1 MPKQVRHDR
10 NKNMITIIHGDDIV
24 VSRKKLT
31 DLTASFKDGEVLHF
45 QGEGTS
51 ITDVVQVFE
60 SQSLFDRKRL
70 VVLER
75 FIETKDKELI
85 ASIVNHLKKELS
97 HDVIFWEPKE
107 IKKELLALLPKES
120 EVFFYKQDQLLFR
133 FLDSIRPG
141 NTKEMLLL
149 AYQVRKSEADELLLH
164 MLVRQFRLLLGTSS
178 KASIAEVKRLAPW
191 QRGKLERQA
200 GLFGKERLVL
210 LYKRLFQLERGAK
223 TGNNALPLTGAID
236 LFLTTV

>member
-1 MPKQVRHDR
+1 
-10 NKNMITIIHGDDIV
+10 MITIIHGDDIV

-31 DLTASFKDGEVLHF
+31 DVIESLKGREVLHF
-45 QGEGTS
+45 QGDGTN

-60 SQSLFDRKRL
+60 SQSLFDKKRL

-75 FIETKDKELI
+75 FIETKDKALI
-85 ASIVNHLKKELS
+85 ATIVNHLKKDLS

-120 EVFFYKQDQLLFR
+120 AVFFYKQDQLLFR

-141 NTKEMLLL
+141 NTKEMLTIL
-149 AYQVRKSEADELLLH
+149 YQVRKTEADELILY
-164 MLVRQFRLLLGTSS
+164 MLVRQFRLLLGVVS
-178 KASIAEVKRLAPW
+178 KAPIGEVKRLVPW

-200 GLFGKERLVL
+200 QLFGQERLVL
-210 LYKRLFQLERGAK
+210 IYKRLFQIERGAK
-223 TGNNALPLTGAID
+223 TGGNALPLTGAID
-236 LFLTTV
+236 LFLATI